1 MEPNAVPEH
10 LRESAQAVVDHLG
23 TLRGGGLFL
32 SGVDGVLLVD
42 WLDSGIPV
50 SLIVV
55 ALETVADRRR
65 KRRVKS
71 RLSLRS
77 CKGEVKRLLKRG
89 VPDRRAALS
98 AGPILASPPP
108 AAAVGDGLDGL
119 AASAT
124 AQLDALPAGDPATVA
139 DLAMAIVRRFH
150 EQAWLAASDEHPVLK
165 AAAAVELADFQR
177 SMDPLHWE
185 EAVEEAARDLL
196 RQRYPGLSAVAV
208 WDRLHGS

>member
-42 WLDSGIPV
+42 WLDNGIPV
-50 SLIVV
+50 ALIVV

-77 CKGEVKRLLKRG
+77 CKGEVKRLWKRG
-89 VPDRRAALS
+89 MPDRRAALRT
-98 AGPILASPPP
+98 GPTFASPPTALP
-108 AAAVGDGLDGL
+108 AGDGLEGL
-119 AASAT
+119 AARASAD
-124 AQLDALPAGDPATVA
+124 LDALPAGDPATVA

-150 EQAWLAASDEHPVLK
+150 EQAWLAVGDEHAALK

-177 SMDPLHWE
+177 GMDPLHFE